1 MAVNLTGLTTY
12 VEQNANGL
20 IAKASLGAPSLK
32 YFTIQTG
39 VKGQTTINVLNTTV
53 SLGNGKACGWNE
65 AGASTVSQRTI
76 TPWSAKINMS
86 FCDKAMQDYF
96 MNAEV
101 NIAAGRQNLPFEEQ
115 FIADVIKGA
124 NEQVENAVWQGV
136 TIGSTKYDGLLD
148 ILASNGVNKVTNG
161 ATKFDTV
168 KAVYKAIPAAVLT
181 DTVIFMGV
189 DDYRDLVM
197 ELVEKNLYHH
207 PANDNADVFEMI
219 LPGTATKIVG
229 VPGLNG
235 TNKMAALPL
244 SETVYGVDM
253 QNDQEVFKF
262 WYSDDNQEF
271 RLAINFNGGVQ
282 IAFLDNAVLAEAA
295 TTTEPDTPAGDETPS
310 EDPSEDPSE
319 PEE

>member
-39 VKGQTTINVLNTTV
+39 VKGQTAINVLNTTV

-65 AGASTVSQRTI
+65 AGTSKVSQRKI
-76 TPWSAKINMS
+76 NPWTAKINMS

-101 NIAAGRQNLPFEEQ
+101 NIAAGRQTLPFEEQ
-115 FIADVIKGA
+115 FIADVVKGA
-124 NEQVENAVWQGV
+124 NEEVEKAVWQGI
-136 TIGSTKYDGLLD
+136 TIGGTKYDGLLD
-148 ILASNGVNKVTNG
+148 ILGAEGVNKVAKG
-161 ATKFDTV
+161 ASRFETV

-189 DDYRDLVM
+189 DAYRDLVM
-197 ELVEKNLYHH
+197 ELVDKNLYHY

-219 LPGTATKIVG
+219 LPGTATKIAG

-235 TNKMAALPL
+235 TEKMAALPL
-244 SETVYGVDM
+244 GETVYGVDM

-282 IAFLDNAVLAEAA
+282 VAFLDDAVLAAA
-295 TTTEPDTPAGDETPS
+295 E
-310 EDPSEDPSE
+310 
-319 PEE
+319 

>member
-39 VKGQTTINVLNTTV
+39 VKGQTTINLLNTTV

-65 AGASTVSQRTI
+65 AGASKVSQRKI
-76 TPWSAKINMS
+76 NPWTAKINMS
-86 FCDKAMQDYF
+86 FCDKQMADYF

-101 NIAAGRQNLPFEEQ
+101 NIAAGRQTLPFEEQ
-115 FIADVIKGA
+115 FIADVVKGA
-124 NEQVENAVWQGV
+124 NEEVEKAVWQGV
-136 TIGSTKYDGLLD
+136 TIAGTKYNGLLD
-148 ILASNGVNKVTNG
+148 ILAN
-161 ATKFDTV
+161 ATKVELADTVFASV

-181 DTVIFMGV
+181 DTAIFMGV
-189 DDYRDLVM
+189 DKYRDLVM
-197 ELVEKNLYHH
+197 ELVEKNLYHY
-207 PANDNADVFEMI
+207 PANDNADVFEMV
-219 LPGTATKIVG
+219 LPGTATKVIG

-235 TNKMAALPL
+235 KDNIVALPL

-253 QNDQEVFKF
+253 QNDQEEFRF
-262 WYSDDNQEF
+262 WYSDDNQEY

-282 IAFLDNAVLAEAA
+282 VAFLDNCVLAE
-295 TTTEPDTPAGDETPS
+295 
-310 EDPSEDPSE
+310 
-319 PEE
+319 

>member
-1 MAVNLTGLTTY
+1 MAVNLSGLTTY

-20 IAKASLGAPSLK
+20 IGKASLGAPSLK

-39 VKGQTTINVLNTTV
+39 VKGETTINVLNTTI

-65 AGASTVSQRTI
+65 AGESKISQRKI
-76 TPWSAKINMS
+76 KPWTAKVNRS

-96 MNAEV
+96 MNSEV
-101 NIAAGRQNLPFEEQ
+101 AIAAGRQTLPFEEQ
-115 FIADVIKGA
+115 FIGDIVKGTT
-124 NEQVENAVWQGV
+124 EEVEKAIWQGI
-136 TIGSTKYDGLLD
+136 TIGGTKYDGLLD
-148 ILASNGVNKVTNG
+148 ILAATGVNKVEAG
-161 ATKFDTV
+161 ETKFETV
-168 KAVYKAIPAAVLT
+168 KAVYKAIPAAVLK
-181 DTVIFMGV
+181 DSAIFMGI
-189 DDYRDLVM
+189 DEYRDLVM
-197 ELVEKNLYHH
+197 ELVEKNLYHY

-235 TNKMAALPL
+235 TGKTAALPL

-282 IAFLDNAVLAEAA
+282 VAFLDNTVLAEPKA
-295 TTTEPDTPAGDETPS
+295 
-310 EDPSEDPSE
+310 
-319 PEE
+319 